1 MTLLERLHIL
11 KAASSPGKPRAY
23 VLTHPFVDSLR
34 QALTGGGDHRSF
46 GVPCN
51 TPEEDRVPISRLD
64 EFARSQWEGV
74 LGYMVSSAE
83 GVSMSDQGVDVSEG
97 VKKLLR
103 DSGLVR
109 AKGRHTITKEGF
121 AFVLLETNAQV
132 WTMLISYLES
142 ASDVSARSTPPAP
155 HDLQRD
161 GN

>member
-11 KAASSPGKPRAY
+11 KSAANPGKPRAY

-34 QALTGGGDHRSF
+34 QALTGGGNHRSF

-51 TPEEDRVPISRLD
+51 TPEKERVSIPQLD

-83 GVSMSDQGVDVSEG
+83 GVSISNQGANVSEG

-109 AKGRHTITKEGF
+109 SKGRHTITKEGF
-121 AFVLLETNAQV
+121 AFVLLDTNAQV
-132 WTMLISYLES
+132 WTTLISYLES
-142 ASDVSARSTPPAP
+142 ASEVSVCTPQP
-155 HDLQRD
+155 
-161 GN
+161 